1 MSLSS
6 MLTRN
11 MHTGA
16 EDLRIILTTDVVN
29 NFLPASWQASLVQ
42 LSYSVVGL
50 WDSVMRALSI
60 FA

>member
-1 MSLSS
+1 

-50 WDSVMRALSI
+50 WDSVMRAVSI

>member
-1 MSLSS
+1 

-16 EDLRIILTTDVVN
+16 EDLRIFLTTDVVN

-50 WDSVMRALSI
+50 WDSVMRAVSI